1 MNSCMEKINTLRSEI
16 LKRVKDR
23 YIFLILLTVIIVF
36 FTYVYKDAR
45 YKMVY
50 DSNVEATEQSVKSLL
65 KQDIYI
71 EHESPIEIA
80 ISLGKNLGN
89 KSSKYFIKVY
99 NQEQLV
105 TETEINKSEIE
116 NQIGLSILLPRL
128 NEVKGK
134 YLTLEIEA
142 ESDLDSDGLLVKT
155 YADDE
160 NSMLIDGEN
169 VNSSLGV
176 SVGYSRFSL
185 VYLILIM
192 LLYISACA
200 LVLFIN
206 IKKIHNTIFVVIILL
221 GGFSAVF
228 NPIVNSPDENAHLA
242 RTELTSRGTLF
253 LSGDSSNYRVSDS
266 VYKLIRNQ
274 FKTFEDSELLE
285 RGNNFEYIYEYNN
298 FANTNI
304 FISYIPQAMGM
315 IIAKILGLGI
325 VFISI
330 FGRMFNV
337 VFYAL
342 LVRYALKMAPI
353 FKNTLAVMSIMPMSI
368 FIAASFNPDT
378 MTYGLTFLL
387 IAYFLKMYKEEDINI
402 KKIGIFTL
410 ISICLG
416 VVKLPYCILG
426 GLILFIPKDKF
437 KNNSTY
443 YKTFIFVALVAL
455 VSLTWGLSALISST
469 GDNPFSEYYV
479 ENRIG
484 VKDQIMYILHN
495 PRMFFIYFSKALFD
509 NFRQYT
515 DQLMTFGWLSYSL
528 NGTLRLFYTV
538 FACMVV
544 FTYPTEEVLCKKTKI
559 GIGLVSIVVYIITN
573 LILYLSWTPVGSI
586 GIEGVQGRYFCSLIA
601 LAALISNRTLKDID
615 ERDKFNN
622 RYIFIAII
630 FVVLYLVAM
639 FNKYY

>member
-1 MNSCMEKINTLRSEI
+1 MERFNAFGSKI

-23 YIFLILLTVIIVF
+23 YIFLILLTVIIGF
-36 FTYVYKDAR
+36 FTYVYKDTR
-45 YKMVY
+45 YKIVY
-50 DSNVEATEQSVKSLL
+50 DSKAEVTEQSVKSLL

-80 ISLGKNLGN
+80 IGLGKNSGD
-89 KSSKYFIKVY
+89 KSSKYLIKVY
-99 NQEQLV
+99 NQDQLV

-116 NQIGLSILLPRL
+116 DQTGLSILLPKL
-128 NEVKGK
+128 NDVKGK
-134 YLTLEIEA
+134 YLTLEIKG
-142 ESDLDSDGLLVKT
+142 ESDLDGLLVKT
-155 YADDE
+155 YEDDE
-160 NSMLIDGEN
+160 ISMLIDGEN
-169 VNSSLGV
+169 VNASLGI
-176 SVGYSRFSL
+176 SVGYSRFNL

-200 LVLFIN
+200 LVLFVDV
-206 IKKIHNTIFVVIILL
+206 KKIHNTMFVAIILL

-242 RTELTSRGTLF
+242 RTELTSRGILF

-266 VYKLIRNQ
+266 VHKLIRNE
-274 FKTFEDSELLE
+274 FKTFEDSEVLNK
-285 RGNNFEYIYEYNN
+285 GNNFEYTYEFNN
-298 FANTNI
+298 FANSNI
-304 FISYIPQAMGM
+304 FISYIPQAIGM
-315 IIAKILGLGI
+315 LIAKILGLGI
-325 VFISI
+325 IFISI
-330 FGRMFNV
+330 FGRMLNV
-337 VFYAL
+337 IVYAL
-342 LVRYALKMAPI
+342 LVRYALKIAPI

-387 IAYFLKMYKEEDINI
+387 IAYFLKMYKEENIDI

-416 VVKLPYCILG
+416 LVKLPYCILG

-437 KNNSTY
+437 KDKGTY

-455 VSLTWGLSALISST
+455 VSLGWGLSALISST
-469 GDNPFSEYYV
+469 GDTPFSGHYV
-479 ENRIG
+479 ENNISA
-484 VKDQIMYILHN
+484 KDQIMYILHN
-495 PRMFFIYFSKALFD
+495 PKTFLMYFSKALFD

-515 DQLMTFGWLSYSL
+515 DQITTFGWLSYSL
-528 NGTLRLFYTV
+528 NGTLMLFYTV
-538 FACMVV
+538 FVCMVV
-544 FTYPTEEVLCKKTKI
+544 FTYPTEEVLCKKTKV
-559 GIGLVSIVVYIITN
+559 GIGLVSIGVYVVTN

-601 LAALISNRTLKDID
+601 LTALISNRTLKDID
-615 ERDKFNN
+615 EREKFNN
-622 RYIFIAII
+622 RYIFIAIV
-630 FVVLYLVAM
+630 FVILYLIAM